1 MIDFLNLSPSF
12 AQMLVRLF
20 ISLVVTWFIIF
31 RLYYKKSKHREFCF
45 TFMLISI
52 AIFFIVFFMVFVLED
67 MKGKTSMGI
76 GIGLF
81 GIFSIMR
88 YRTDAMP
95 VREMTYLFVIIAL
108 ALVNAIA
115 EGVPM
120 FELILTNLIILAAV
134 WIFETTLKTKP
145 TKYIQYD
152 RMELV
157 VPEKKD
163 ELKAEEARLAERKAQ
178 RDKLKK
184 EFNQV
189 FKKKSELEE
198 EICTLCGR
206 RFNILSPKQLG
217 EVLVEGVNVKN
228 WPRAKLRGEVG
239 VVMQKASLFKGTI
252 RENLLWG
259 RADATDE
266 ELLAAAGTA
275 QAMDVLSAKGGLDG
289 ALTQNGGNL
298 SGGQKQRLTIARA
311 LVRRPPILILDDSAS
326 ALDMA
331 TDARL
336 RKAIANLDYHPTT
349 FIISQ
354 RCASVMGADLI
365 LVLDDGR
372 VVGKGTHREL
382 MGKCPVYKEIYES
395 QFGNE
400 E

>member
-1 MIDFLNLSPSF
+1 MIDFFNLSPSF

-163 ELKAEEARLAERKAQ
+163 ELKADLEKRLGVRIIKVEVGAVDFI
-178 RDKLKK
+178 RDMAMVRIVYEGLQTPANSKLK
-184 EFNQV
+184 
-189 FKKKSELEE
+189 L
-198 EICTLCGR
+198 
-206 RFNILSPKQLG
+206 
-217 EVLVEGVNVKN
+217 KN
-228 WPRAKLRGEVG
+228 SDL
-239 VVMQKASLFKGTI
+239 
-252 RENLLWG
+252 
-259 RADATDE
+259 TD
-266 ELLAAAGTA
+266 
-275 QAMDVLSAKGGLDG
+275 
-289 ALTQNGGNL
+289 
-298 SGGQKQRLTIARA
+298 
-311 LVRRPPILILDDSAS
+311 
-326 ALDMA
+326 
-331 TDARL
+331 
-336 RKAIANLDYHPTT
+336 
-349 FIISQ
+349 F
-354 RCASVMGADLI
+354 
-365 LVLDDGR
+365 
-372 VVGKGTHREL
+372 
-382 MGKCPVYKEIYES
+382 
-395 QFGNE
+395 
-400 E
+400 